1 MIRMKYSAG
10 KINILLSF
18 FLVLAL
24 SLFTS
29 VPAHSQVSGATLS
42 GTVTD
47 ASGSAI
53 PNATVSIKN
62 TATGII
68 REVTTDAAG
77 FYSAPN
83 LPPAVYEIK
92 TSAAGFSTAV
102 QPSVTL
108 TVGAQQTLNTA
119 LQVGQISQN
128 VTVTSEAPQVELTS
142 SALSGQVNETTVR
155 ELPLN
160 GRDWT
165 SLSTL
170 EPGVIGIR
178 TQTTTTG
185 TVSRGNR
192 GFGNQLS
199 VSGHR
204 PTENNYRV
212 NGITVNDY
220 SNGSPGSVQGS
231 QLGVDAIQEFSV
243 LTANYTAEY
252 GRTSGGVINAI
263 TKAGTNSFHGDAYWF
278 LRDEGLDAR
287 PVFAAAGSPNPFFHR
302 NQFGGSAG
310 GPIQKGKTFIFGDFE
325 AIRQLKNTS
334 ASSTVPSAAIRM
346 GTLCSALGPT
356 DPCPDGGT
364 GPHQI
369 TGAFNPDPTTGI
381 DVAALKYLPLFP
393 LPTPGLPLSPTGDTG
408 SFTAPTPIVF
418 TENYATARVDH
429 HFSDK
434 DDLDAVWF
442 FDRSFQDAPD
452 AFLLSTTG
460 TFSERIMGGLE
471 WTHTF
476 GATLVNT
483 ARVGYNRTVGFVGAP
498 GSVLNPIA
506 NDTSFSDG
514 YLAGHPSPIIAIGGL
529 PFMQGGLGSQTLNNH
544 YGNSYQFYDDAF
556 YIHGN
561 HEFKFGFAVER
572 IQYNELSVQR
582 PNGTFTFNGGLLA
595 FLLNQ
600 PSSFQQGDSSVEKEL
615 GTRATIFAGY
625 LQDNWK
631 FRPNLTLN
639 LGMRYEIETLPT
651 EAHYGFTVV
660 PSPDISAAPINV
672 PHPWQTNPT
681 LRNFEPRVGFAWDPF
696 KDGKTSIR
704 GGFGIFDVLPGPWV
718 INVQES
724 GSLPF
729 ASTVISGTLPVGSF
743 PTLTGVTLGSSSAQA
758 YGPEQDPKR
767 NYAMN
772 WNLTVQRQLTST
784 LTATIGYV
792 GSHTLHSPFTTDTSN
807 SVGPP
812 QVMTTPF
819 GLQWPCG
826 PDSAGNACAVGFLPS
841 GTQASPVPTT
851 VFNSHVGQL
860 RPTFWMVGSRYNALE
875 AQLTKR
881 FGHGV
886 QGEASFTWGKCFD
899 SGSSGDIGDGYQNSP
914 SSLIFFN
921 PGGLSGLCDFNVT
934 RNFVGNLVWDVPS
947 PKSSS
952 WAVTHLAGG
961 WELGG
966 IVTASTGTPFT
977 LTMGDPMG
985 INNGD
990 SLGFPNRLAGCNP
1003 ISPNYRTTLQ
1013 YVNTACFTPPTVPT
1027 ASVASLPYGC
1037 APFTGAGIPA
1047 APSGQTY
1054 CANMFGNNGRN
1065 SLVGPGLFNLD
1076 FSVFKNN
1083 YIPRISESFNAQFR
1097 VEMFNVLNHANF
1109 QQPLCCSAIFN
1120 QDGSPASSAGQL
1132 STTAADNREIQLS
1145 LKVIW

>member
-1 MIRMKYSAG
+1 M
-10 KINILLSF
+10 
-18 FLVLAL
+18 
-24 SLFTS
+24 
-29 VPAHSQVSGATLS
+29 
-42 GTVTD
+42 TVT
-47 ASGSAI
+47 G
-53 PNATVSIKN
+53 
-62 TATGII
+62 
-68 REVTTDAAG
+68 
-77 FYSAPN
+77 
-83 LPPAVYEIK
+83 
-92 TSAAGFSTAV
+92 
-102 QPSVTL
+102 
-108 TVGAQQTLNTA
+108 
-119 LQVGQISQN
+119 
-128 VTVTSEAPQVELTS
+128 EAPQVELTS
-142 SALSGQVNETTVR
+142 SALSGEVNETTVR

-199 VSGHR
+199 VAGHR

-263 TKAGTNSFHGDAYWF
+263 TKPGTNGFHGDAYWF

-287 PVFAAAGSPNPFFHR
+287 PVFATAGQPNPFFHR

-310 GPIQKGKTFIFGDFE
+310 GPIQKDKTFVFGDFE

-334 ASSTVPSAAIRM
+334 ANSLVPSAAAFGLPDANGI
-346 GTLCSALGPT
+346 PT
-356 DPCPDGGT
+356 AVAVVGGNPLPAPGQPGAAPDADPVSHISKAVIPY
-364 GPHQI
+364 I
-369 TGAFNPDPTTGI
+369 
-381 DVAALKYLPLFP
+381 KLFP
-393 LPTPGLPLSPTGDTG
+393 RVTGSGDTG
-408 SFTAPTPIVF
+408 TFNAPTPITF
-418 TENYATARVDH
+418 TENYATARADH

-471 WTHTF
+471 WTHIF
-476 GATLVNT
+476 SPSLVNT
-483 ARVGYNRTVGFVGAP
+483 ARVGYNRTVGHVGQP
-498 GSVLNPIA
+498 GSVLNPLA
-506 NDTSFSDG
+506 ADTSLSGGF
-514 YLAGHPSPIIAIGGL
+514 LAGHPSPIIAIGGL
-529 PFMQGGLGSQTLNNH
+529 PFMQGSLGSQTLNFH
-544 YGNSYQFYDDAF
+544 VGNSYQFYDDAF
-556 YIHGN
+556 YTHGN
-561 HEFKFGFAVER
+561 HAFKYGFSVER

-582 PNGTFTFNGGLLA
+582 PNGTFVFNGGISG

-600 PSSFQQGDSSVEKEL
+600 PTSFQQGDASVEKEL
-615 GTRATIFAGY
+615 GTRATVFAGY
-625 LQDNWK
+625 IQDNWK
-631 FRPNLTLN
+631 FRSNLTLN
-639 LGMRYEIETLPT
+639 LGLRYEIETLPT

-660 PSPDISAAPINV
+660 PSPNISAAPINQ
-672 PHPWQTNPT
+672 PHPWLTNPT
-681 LRNFEPRVGFAWDPF
+681 ARNFEPRIGFAYDPF

-718 INVQES
+718 INIQES

-729 ASTVISGTLPVGSF
+729 ASTVIAGAAALPPGSF

-758 YGPEQDPKR
+758 YAPDQNPRR

-772 WNLTVQRQLTST
+772 WNLTVQRQITST
-784 LTATIGYV
+784 LTATVGYV

-819 GLQWPCG
+819 GLEWPCG
-826 PDSAGNACAVGFLPS
+826 PDGKGNACAVGFLPT
-841 GTQASPVPTT
+841 GTQAAPVPTT

-860 RPTFWMVGSRYNALE
+860 RPTFWISDAHYSALD
-875 AQLTKR
+875 AQLTKA
-881 FGHGV
+881 FGHGL

-899 SGSSGDIGDGYQNSP
+899 TGSSGDIGDAYQNSL

-921 PGGLSGLCDFNVT
+921 PAGRSGLCDFNVT
-934 RNFVGNLVWDVPS
+934 RNFVANLIYDIPT
-947 PKSSS
+947 PKSDS
-952 WAVTHLAGG
+952 WAVSHLAGG

-966 IVTASTGTPFT
+966 ILTASTGTPFT

-990 SLGFPNRLAGCNP
+990 SLGYPNRLAGCNTV
-1003 ISPNYRTTLQ
+1003 SPNYRSTLQ
-1013 YVNTACFTPPTVPT
+1013 YVNTACFTPPSVPT

-1037 APFTGAGIPA
+1037 APFTGAAA

-1054 CANMFGNNGRN
+1054 CANLFGNNGRN
-1065 SLVGPGLFNLD
+1065 SLVGPGLFDLD

-1083 YIPRISESFNAQFR
+1083 YIRRISETFNVQFR
-1097 VEMFNVLNHANF
+1097 AEMFNVLNHANF
-1109 QQPLCCSAIFN
+1109 QQPICCSAILN
-1120 QDGSPASSAGQL
+1120 QDGSSVSGAGQL
-1132 STTAADNREIQLS
+1132 SSTATDNREIQLS
-1145 LKVIW
+1145 LKMIW